1 LVIGTDVQAYDATYL
16 VGSDIGGTVQAYD
29 TDLAA
34 IAGLSNAN
42 GNFIVGSVSGWIV
55 ESGSTARTSL
65 GLVIGT
71 DVQAYDATY
80 VVDADIGVNVQAY
93 DATIVVD
100 ADLGTSALLDTA
112 AVTDAATTVATGNQI
127 YDFVIGL
134 SYITASSTDTLTNK
148 TLASDSVTWS

>member
-1 LVIGTDVQAYDATYL
+1 
-16 VGSDIGGTVQAYD
+16 
-29 TDLAA
+29 
-34 IAGLSNAN
+34 
-42 GNFIVGSVSGWIV
+42 
-55 ESGSTARTSL
+55 
-65 GLVIGT
+65 LVIGT

-80 VVDADIGVNVQAY
+80 VVDADIGSTVQAYDATIVVDADIGSTVQAY

-112 AVTDAATTVATGNQI
+112 AVADAATTVATGNQI

-134 SYITASSTDTLTNK
+134 AYITASSTDTLTNK